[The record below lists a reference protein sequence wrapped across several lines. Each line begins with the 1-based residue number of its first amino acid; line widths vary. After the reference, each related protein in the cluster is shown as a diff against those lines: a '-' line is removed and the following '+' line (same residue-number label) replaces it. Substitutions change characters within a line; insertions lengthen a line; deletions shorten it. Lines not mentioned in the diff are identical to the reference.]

1 MRPRG
6 ANGSLVHGTVICE
19 DSQMQIFDETID
31 FIFANSENFGMN
43 WLIDLAF
50 GLLASPVLYN
60 FHLHASAS
68 PNFEL
73 A

>member
-19 DSQMQIFDETID
+19 DSQTQIFDETID
-31 FIFANSENFGMN
+31 FILANSENFGMN